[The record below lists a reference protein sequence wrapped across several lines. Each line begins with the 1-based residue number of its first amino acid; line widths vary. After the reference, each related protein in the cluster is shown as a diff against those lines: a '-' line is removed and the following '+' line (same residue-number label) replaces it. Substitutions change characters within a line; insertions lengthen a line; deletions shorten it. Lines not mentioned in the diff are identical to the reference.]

1 MADINNQYDFFKL
14 INVNDAG
21 NLEISTG
28 ADYVTNAALGNI
40 DGTGIVNKF
49 GFNSDVDTGSEE
61 VIASFGG
68 GINIMTTADT
78 LDITSSDAADA
89 AAGAGARLL
98 LIQGID
104 ENFLP
109 IEEYVSMNGLTP
121 VTTVNSYLGIN
132 RVYVV
137 QVGTAGVNTG
147 DITITDTSA
156 SVGVQAQIPEG
167 KSVTQQCIYH
177 TPINKTFLMDYIQIS
192 ALKLSGGGGSPVVQI
207 RGYSFSRV
215 TNTTYNVVDLE
226 VDTSIDNNLSL
237 SIKNPITFTGREV
250 IYFTAET
257 DSNNTKASM
266 RFSGIESNS

>member
-1 MADINNQYDFFKL
+1 MAEINNQYDFFKL

-40 DGTGIVNKF
+40 DGTGVVNKF
-49 GFNSDVDTGSEE
+49 GFNADVDTGSEE

-78 LDITSSDAADA
+78 LDIVSSDANDT
-89 AAGAGARLL
+89 AAGAGGRLL
-98 LIQGID
+98 LVQGID
-104 ENFLP
+104 ENFLAV
-109 IEEYVSMNGLTP
+109 EEYVSMNGLTP
-121 VTTVNSYLGIN
+121 VTTVNSYLGVN

-137 QVGTAGVNTG
+137 QTGTAQVNVG
-147 DITITDTSA
+147 NITITDTAA
-156 SVGVQAQIPEG
+156 SVGIQAQIPEG
-167 KSVTQQCIYH
+167 ASVTQQCIYH
-177 TPINKTFLMDYIQIS
+177 TPISKTFLLDYMKIS
-192 ALKLSGGGGSPVVQI
+192 ALKLSGGGGSPVVEI

-215 TNTTYNVVDLE
+215 TNTLYNVVDFQI
-226 VDTSIDNNLSL
+226 DTSVENTLSL

-250 IYFTAET
+250 IFFTAET
-257 DSNNTKASM
+257 DVNNTKVSM